1 MTDDTMEVQ
10 HKFGMEEAMYWVD
23 RNRIQRSADVMVSS
37 SALPSRLGRTYCR
50 GRAQVSIC
58 ECDGPSCAT
67 K

>member
-1 MTDDTMEVQ
+1 
-10 HKFGMEEAMYWVD
+10 MYWVD

-37 SALPSRLGRTYCR
+37 PALPSRLGRTYCR